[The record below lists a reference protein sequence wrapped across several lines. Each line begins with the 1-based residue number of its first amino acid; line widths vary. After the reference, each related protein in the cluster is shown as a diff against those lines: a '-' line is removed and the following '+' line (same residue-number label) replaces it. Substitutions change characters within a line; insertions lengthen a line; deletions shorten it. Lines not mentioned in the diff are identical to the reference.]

1 MLRGVPSDPTASGQQ
16 DPDASGVSAS
26 RGADATRFPT
36 LEAAVAEVRA
46 LHPAWPATLVREV
59 AGRLVGVLAAP
70 ARNPDPPPAR
80 VLAGLGS
87 VVSPGAIRDAAMRA
101 DGNDDA

>member
-1 MLRGVPSDPTASGQQ
+1 M
-16 DPDASGVSAS
+16 
-26 RGADATRFPT
+26 
-36 LEAAVAEVRA
+36 AEVRA

-59 AGRLVGVLAAP
+59 AGRLVGILTAP

-87 VVSPGAIRDAAMRA
+87 VVSPGAMREAAAQPDGRGDAA
-101 DGNDDA
+101 